1 MVARTASQNYRQAFL
16 QAQAELVGAIQQR
29 DRLNLEI
36 VRLQRLV
43 RSLAAS
49 TAETENH
56 EQMLQAISA
65 EISFI
70 ETIHAI
76 IRSAEKPLTPIDVR
90 DRLASYGYDLS
101 VYSNPMGFV
110 HTSLSRLKA
119 SGRIAEIRRGV
130 YAPNHL
136 WEALLKVRP

>member
-1 MVARTASQNYRQAFL
+1 MRTASQNYHQAFL
-16 QAQAELVGAIQQR
+16 QAQTELVDAIQER

-36 VRLQRLV
+36 VRLQRLA
-43 RSLAAS
+43 RSLAAT
-49 TAETENH
+49 TAESEKH
-56 EQMLQAISA
+56 EQMLQALSA

-76 IRSAEKPLTPIDVR
+76 VRSADKPLTPMDVR

-110 HTSLSRLKA
+110 HTSLSRLKG

-130 YAPNHL
+130 YAPNHF
-136 WEALLKVRP
+136 WEALLKARP